1 MYKDVLKIISSSLL
15 GFIFFVFPVN
25 YQGSTTVCFDVMV
38 QLIKT
43 FNPTVTAYYTLILF
57 ALGVLFPIF
66 SKHEKGSR
74 FRIIVRLLG
83 FLLAVGYFLGIG
95 PEIILDKKISVL
107 MWNTLAFS
115 IALIVPIGAII
126 LNLFVNYGSLEFF
139 GTLLSPLMRK
149 LFLLPGRSS
158 IDNLTSWLG
167 SYSIGLYLT
176 RQQYQEGYYT
186 KKEAATIATCF
197 STVSIGFVGVV
208 VSTLKISHLFL
219 LVFSVYFITIYL
231 LAIILVRVWPLS
243 YFPDTYAKNISD
255 EGIIKEKSGFKAA
268 FRAAVEKAAKAPSLK
283 TSVLL
288 GAKDGFFLSISIL
301 SNILIIGT
309 LSLLLVHH
317 SSFFQLLSKPLIPL
331 VKILHPVDAELIS
344 AAAVA
349 GISEMFVPVLMVQS
363 ASVETKFFI
372 AILSI
377 SQLIFFSS
385 VGPMILTMF
394 RELPVR
400 FYHLIALF
408 IIRTALLI
416 PLITFICYLLNSLG
430 MLQ

>member
-1 MYKDVLKIISSSLL
+1 
-15 GFIFFVFPVN
+15 
-25 YQGSTTVCFDVMV
+25 
-38 QLIKT
+38 
-43 FNPTVTAYYTLILF
+43 
-57 ALGVLFPIF
+57 
-66 SKHEKGSR
+66 
-74 FRIIVRLLG
+74 
-83 FLLAVGYFLGIG
+83 
-95 PEIILDKKISVL
+95 
-107 MWNTLAFS
+107 
-115 IALIVPIGAII
+115 
-126 LNLFVNYGSLEFF
+126 
-139 GTLLSPLMRK
+139 
-149 LFLLPGRSS
+149 
-158 IDNLTSWLG
+158 
-167 SYSIGLYLT
+167 
-176 RQQYQEGYYT
+176 
-186 KKEAATIATCF
+186 
-197 STVSIGFVGVV
+197 
-208 VSTLKISHLFL
+208 
-219 LVFSVYFITIYL
+219 
-231 LAIILVRVWPLS
+231 VRVWPLS

-301 SNILIIGT
+301 GNILIIGT